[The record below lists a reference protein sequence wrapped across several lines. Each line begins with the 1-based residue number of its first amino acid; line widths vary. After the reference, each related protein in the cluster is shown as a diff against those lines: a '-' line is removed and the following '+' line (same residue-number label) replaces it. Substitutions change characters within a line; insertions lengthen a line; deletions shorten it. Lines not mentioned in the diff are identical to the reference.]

1 MFHEYEN
8 QVRNPFP
15 TYFWSNLTEKH
26 RKWKWASMQST
37 KGAFQ
42 NLPLMDTREE
52 TAIN

>member
-1 MFHEYEN
+1 MNMKTKSEIHFLHIFGQICQKN
-8 QVRNPFP
+8 TGNG
-15 TYFWSNLTEKH
+15 SA
-26 RKWKWASMQST
+26 ASMQST